1 MILPVKLKL
10 LVVIY
15 NSHVDAQKPLWHVFF
30 TVKFLFS
37 WFKSYLYHI
46 NPLKSYFFHGYI
58 PMFALNPFYNKGF
71 SCFKGKSDIVS

>member
-1 MILPVKLKL
+1 MFLPVKLKL
-10 LVVIY
+10 LVVIF
-15 NSHVDAQKPLWHVFF
+15 NSHVDAQKPLWHGFF

-37 WFKSYLYHI
+37 WLNHIYI